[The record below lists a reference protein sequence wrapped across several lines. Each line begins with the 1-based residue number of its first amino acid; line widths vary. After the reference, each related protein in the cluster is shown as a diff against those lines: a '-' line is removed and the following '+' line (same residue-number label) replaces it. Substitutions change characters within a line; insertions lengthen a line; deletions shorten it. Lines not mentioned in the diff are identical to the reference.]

1 MPMATFGE
9 WRPGARLIATMR
21 VCGLDDWHPGD
32 LLIEVLRFCGLVA
45 LAGGGVLLALLG
57 VLSGS
62 PEPLEEPFDN
72 VSLIQQGGHYVTA
85 GAALYAAG
93 WALLHLLGRKLPS

>member
-21 VCGLDDWHPGD
+21 ACGLDDWHPGD

-45 LAGGGVLLALLG
+45 LAGGVLLALIG

-72 VSLIQQGGHYVTA
+72 VDLIQQGGEYALA
-85 GAALYAAG
+85 GAVLYVAS
-93 WALLHLLGRKLPS
+93 WALLLLLGRRLPR

>member
-1 MPMATFGE
+1 MATFGE

-21 VCGLDDWHPGD
+21 ACGLDDWHPGD

-45 LAGGGVLLALLG
+45 LAGGVLLALIG

-62 PEPLEEPFDN
+62 PEPLEEPIDN
-72 VSLIQQGGHYVTA
+72 VSLIQQGGRYVNA

>member
-1 MPMATFGE
+1 MATILDE
-9 WRPGARLIATMR
+9 WRPR
-21 VCGLDDWHPGD
+21 D
-32 LLIEVLRFCGLVA
+32 LLIDVLRFCGVVGLV
-45 LAGGGVLLALLG
+45 GGVLLALLG

-72 VSLIQQGGHYVTA
+72 VSLIQQGGHYVIA